1 MIVVQLTLHKLHFHF
16 ATNSWYLLSKPETSI
31 SSNFRSL
38 ATDFQSVSRMSQD
51 FTTNLLESIRK
62 SEATTLEKQRKIQ
75 ECAEAIEQLSVSG
88 QASENACRNLKQEIE
103 DAKDRTALKKA
114 EKDLSLMKLDVAEG
128 QVGVLEAEARKTKAK
143 AMEIAEEMTALVDN
157 VSSEAQVFIG
167 EGEEVI
173 GKVRQDQNVQLISEL
188 QLAEEAYKQNGQLDK
203 VIQEV
208 ISVDG
213 ELRQGGEALASVKD
227 LRDTLKAEAKD
238 LMEKVHSLNTMKND
252 GGDSVAVGQVR
263 ELQLE
268 ISELE
273 QEVKCTSMFS
283 FIVVF
288 ISVHR

>member
-1 MIVVQLTLHKLHFHF
+1 
-16 ATNSWYLLSKPETSI
+16 
-31 SSNFRSL
+31 
-38 ATDFQSVSRMSQD
+38 
-51 FTTNLLESIRK
+51 LLESIRK

-273 QEVKCTSMFS
+273 QEVRGASSSWGFFNSFS
-283 FIVVF
+283 DVKLEPGAQGGDGDY
-288 ISVHR
+288 

>member
-1 MIVVQLTLHKLHFHF
+1 
-16 ATNSWYLLSKPETSI
+16 
-31 SSNFRSL
+31 
-38 ATDFQSVSRMSQD
+38 MSQD

-75 ECAEAIEQLSVSG
+75 ECANAIEELSVSG
-88 QASENACRNLKQEIE
+88 QASENTCHNLKQGME

-114 EKDLSLMKLDVAEG
+114 EKDLSLMKLEVAEG
-128 QVGVLEAEARKTKAK
+128 QVGVLEAEVRKTKTK
-143 AMEIAEEMTALVDN
+143 EMEIAEEMTALVDKL
-157 VSSEAQVFIG
+157 SSETQVFID
-167 EGEEVI
+167 EGEEVVE
-173 GKVRQDQNVQLISEL
+173 KVKQDQNIQLISEL

-208 ISVDG
+208 ISVED
-213 ELRQGGEALASVKD
+213 ELKQGGEALASVKD

-238 LMEKVHSLNTMKND
+238 LMEKVHSLNLMKND

-273 QEVKCTSMFS
+273 QEVKSAFCLRF
-283 FIVVF
+283 FGF
-288 ISVHR
+288 GFY

>member
-1 MIVVQLTLHKLHFHF
+1 
-16 ATNSWYLLSKPETSI
+16 
-31 SSNFRSL
+31 
-38 ATDFQSVSRMSQD
+38 MSQD

-88 QASENACRNLKQEIE
+88 QTSENACRNLKQEIE
-103 DAKDRTALKKA
+103 DAKDRSALKKA

-252 GGDSVAVGQVR
+252 GGDSVAVGQVK

-288 ISVHR
+288 VSYHR